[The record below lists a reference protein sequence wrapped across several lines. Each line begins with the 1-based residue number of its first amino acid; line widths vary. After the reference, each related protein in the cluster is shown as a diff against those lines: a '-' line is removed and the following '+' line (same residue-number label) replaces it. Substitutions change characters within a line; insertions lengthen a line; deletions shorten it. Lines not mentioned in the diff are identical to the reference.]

1 MKKRLINLE
10 EENINQEEFTQVET
24 IATTEVA
31 DDIELLKEIHND
43 LGVITC
49 FIVFFVLVI
58 ILKYSYKFFN
68 MIFNF

>member
-1 MKKRLINLE
+1 ME

>member
-1 MKKRLINLE
+1 ME
-10 EENINQEEFTQVET
+10 EENINQEELTQVET